1 MQAEWV
7 YEHIPSSQ
15 QGENLCAAAQ
25 HKFTY
30 RLFIAINT
38 MIKLVSS
45 KTRWNKSLSL
55 KVSCVILRSGLR
67 LIHNLSILYG
77 MCVIQQDETVLF
89 SVSISFIQDF
99 NLLHDHCLPVRN
111 HSPGVKVVPQE
122 LTSLILV
129 RFDDSMHSHLLIF
142 FSLCVDNPKFL
153 FSRTEDL

>member
-1 MQAEWV
+1 M
-7 YEHIPSSQ
+7 
-15 QGENLCAAAQ
+15 
-25 HKFTY
+25 
-30 RLFIAINT
+30 
-38 MIKLVSS
+38 
-45 KTRWNKSLSL
+45 
-55 KVSCVILRSGLR
+55 ILRSGLR

-142 FSLCVDNPKFL
+142 FLSLCRQSQIPLQQNRGPLNFQQRWQTQTEEQAMFKISKL
-153 FSRTEDL
+153 FVS